1 MVDELAAELPQG
13 SGEHLWVLVEKRGAG
28 TEFVASALAR
38 AFDVDDR
45 DVGYAGRKDRWAVA
59 RQWFS
64 FPGVD
69 PSRAVGLELEGIEIL
84 DSARHSH
91 RLRTGHL
98 LGNRFQIRVRELA
111 PGDLELAL
119 ERATSIRTKGL
130 PNRYGQ
136 QRFGRRGDNA
146 EWGRRLL
153 AGEQVGVARREARF
167 HLSALQSEVF
177 NHVLDHRPWPIDQV
191 VDGDVVWVHDTEG
204 VLLVRSAAVVADEVA
219 RFEVSATGPI
229 FGRRCRPAAGEPAAI
244 EAAALVAC
252 GVDPDPRSWR
262 LARGL
267 DLPGSRRPVRV
278 RVEGLSLRADGS
290 NSALLEVELPAG
302 AYATVL
308 LEALFDQLEEGP
320 PPVSTPS

>member
-1 MVDELAAELPQG
+1 MVDEIAAELPQG
-13 SGEHLWVLVEKRGAG
+13 SGEHLWVLVEKRGTG
-28 TEFVASALAR
+28 TEFVATALAR
-38 AFDVDDR
+38 VFGVDER

-69 PSRAVGLELEGIEIL
+69 PARCHGLELEGIEIL
-84 DSARHSH
+84 EAVRHTH
-91 RLRTGHL
+91 RLRTGQL
-98 LGNRFQIRVRELA
+98 LGNRFQIRVVELA
-111 PGDLELAL
+111 PGDF
-119 ERATSIRTKGL
+119 ERATVRAVEIATRGL

-136 QRFGRRGDNA
+136 QRFGRGGDNA
-146 EWGRRLL
+146 DWGRKLL
-153 AGEQVGVARREARF
+153 AGERVAVARRDARF

-204 VLLVRSAAVVADEVA
+204 ILLVRSAAVVADEVA

-244 EAAALVAC
+244 EAAAMAAC

-267 DLPGSRRPVRV
+267 DLPGSRRPLRV
-278 RVEGLSLRADGS
+278 RVGGLRLTSDGDG
-290 NSALLEVELPAG
+290 AVLEVELPSG
-302 AYATVL
+302 TYATVL
-308 LEALFDQLEEGP
+308 LEALFGALEEGP
-320 PPVSTPS
+320 PPVVASS